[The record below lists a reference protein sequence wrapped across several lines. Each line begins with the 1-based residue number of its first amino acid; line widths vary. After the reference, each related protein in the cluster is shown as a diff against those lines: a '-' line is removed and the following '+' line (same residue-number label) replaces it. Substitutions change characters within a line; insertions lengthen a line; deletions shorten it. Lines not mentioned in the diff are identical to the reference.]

1 MNLRRRH
8 KIGAEVNT
16 SSLNDIMFFLLLF
29 FLIASTL
36 VAPHVIKVTLPK
48 AATGQT
54 VPKKNLN
61 VSVTKEGQYFVDKNP
76 VNETQLE
83 EVLKS
88 YGANKSE
95 EVTVI
100 ISADSAAQVQP
111 FVNVMDIASRYKLKL
126 VVAAQKK

>member
-29 FLIASTL
+29 FLLASTL
-36 VAPHVIKVTLPK
+36 VAPHVIKVALPK
-48 AATGQT
+48 ATTGQT
-54 VPKKNLN
+54 VPKKNLS
-61 VSVTKEGQYFVDKNP
+61 VSVTKDGLYFVDKKP
-76 VNETQLE
+76 VTESQLQ
-83 EVLKS
+83 EVLKG
-88 YGANKSE
+88 YEGKAE

-111 FVNVMDIASRYKLKL
+111 FVNVMDIASKYKLKL

>member
-29 FLIASTL
+29 FLLASTL

-54 VPKKNLN
+54 VPKKNVN
-61 VSVTKEGQYFVDKNP
+61 VSVTKTGEYFIDKTA
-76 VNETQLE
+76 VSEAQLE
-83 EVLKS
+83 ETLKS
-88 YGANKSE
+88 YQGKAE

-100 ISADSAAQVQP
+100 INADSAAQVQP

-126 VVAAQKK
+126 VVAAQKKN

>member
-8 KIGAEVNT
+8 KISAEVNT

-29 FLIASTL
+29 FLLASTL

-48 AATGQT
+48 AATGQS
-54 VPKKNLN
+54 VPKKNI
-61 VSVTKEGQYFVDKNP
+61 SVAVNRDGQYFIEKTP
-76 VNETQLE
+76 VTEQQLDE
-83 EVLKS
+83 QLKS
-88 YGANKSE
+88 YQGKAE

-100 ISADSAAQVQP
+100 INADSAAMVQP
-111 FVNVMDIASRYKLKL
+111 FVNIMDIASRYKLRL

>member
-29 FLIASTL
+29 FLLASTL

-48 AATGQT
+48 ASTGQS
-54 VPKKNLN
+54 VPKKN
-61 VSVTKEGQYFVDKNP
+61 VSVSVNREGQYFIEKTLVTEQQL
-76 VNETQLE
+76 NEE
-83 EVLKS
+83 LKS
-88 YGANKSE
+88 YQGKAE

-100 ISADSAAQVQP
+100 INADSAAMVQP

>member
-29 FLIASTL
+29 FLLASTL

-61 VSVTKEGQYFVDKNP
+61 VSVTKTGEYFIDKTP
-76 VNETQLE
+76 VNEAQLE
-83 EVLKS
+83 ETLKS
-88 YGANKSE
+88 YQGKAE

-126 VVAAQKK
+126 VVAAQKKD